1 MENDHQHPAVK
12 RGFLTCYLLSEM
24 QEDDQR
30 YQAATSN
37 LYQENRLI
45 IGIAIQVIE
54 ERGGWITNSKRETKY
69 PVSPQGL
76 CFKLFFPKTL
86 QAAWVILHLL
96 VEIKC
101 RQCRYNML

>member
-12 RGFLTCYLLSEM
+12 RGFLTGYLLSEM
-24 QEDDQR
+24 QENGQR

-54 ERGGWITNSKRETKY
+54 KRGGGVTNRKREAKY
-69 PVSPQGL
+69 PVSKQ
-76 CFKLFFPKTL
+76 
-86 QAAWVILHLL
+86 
-96 VEIKC
+96 
-101 RQCRYNML
+101 

>member
-12 RGFLTCYLLSEM
+12 RGVLTGYLLPEM
-24 QEDDQR
+24 KENDR
-30 YQAATSN
+30 RHQAAAGS

-54 ERGGWITNSKRETKY
+54 ERGGWVTNRERETKY
-69 PVSPQGL
+69 PVTPQGL
-76 CFKLFFPKTL
+76 SFKLFFPKIL
-86 QAAWVILHLL
+86 QAAWGILYLL

-101 RQCRYNML
+101 CQCQ